1 MISARRREKSR
12 ASDSDSD
19 ASGLSD
25 IDDDGFDAAYR
36 ERRLQMMQAECV
48 PRPLRQR
55 LTCVDMLPL
64 KRCATTTTAA

>member
-12 ASDSDSD
+12 DDSDSD

-36 ERRLQMMQAECV
+36 ERRLQMLQAECV
-48 PRPLRQR
+48 TRLRR
-55 LTCVDMLPL
+55 HD
-64 KRCATTTTAA
+64 